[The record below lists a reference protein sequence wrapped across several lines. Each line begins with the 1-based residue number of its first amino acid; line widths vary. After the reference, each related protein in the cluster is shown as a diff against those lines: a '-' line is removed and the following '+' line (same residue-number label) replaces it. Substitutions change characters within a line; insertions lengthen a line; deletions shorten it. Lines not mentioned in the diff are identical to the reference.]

1 MSVFTSLWRVWL
13 GIVLIVFFG
22 IPILSVLSWIVGGV
36 FGFVVLAVAAAIFVG
51 LLWKKNP

>member
-1 MSVFTSLWRVWL
+1 VFASLWRVWL